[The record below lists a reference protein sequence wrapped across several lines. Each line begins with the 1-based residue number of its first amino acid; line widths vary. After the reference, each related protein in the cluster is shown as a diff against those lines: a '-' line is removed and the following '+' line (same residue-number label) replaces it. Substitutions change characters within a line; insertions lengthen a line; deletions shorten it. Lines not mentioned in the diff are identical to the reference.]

1 MLATW
6 QCASISP
13 GTTVA
18 PPSRTAV
25 APGDAAARTSA
36 AEPTAAIRPSRTSMR
51 PAGPVAPAPAAM
63 VRMTASSTIWSIG
76 RPPSAV
82 EVPVRETR
90 RCAGQPAVGDRVPQR
105 RTGDLPQLDEDGGI
119 PVEMRNREEGSRIRG
134 EHRLL
139 LAEVLDADGQDG
151 TSRRGLVAEPPEIRL
166 AERPFPRE
174 CLTSGVPRPV
184 AVTFALGDLGQRQR
198 QFGHVADGRHTRTVL
213 ERSSCGPG
221 RYRLITTFSALCFPA
236 SAKVS

>member
-18 PPSRTAV
+18 PSSRTTL
-25 APGDAAARTSA
+25 APGDAAARTSV
-36 AEPTAAIRPSRTSMR
+36 AEPTAAIRPSRTSMQ
-51 PAGPVAPAPAAM
+51 PAGPVGSAAAAM
-63 VRMTASSTIWSIG
+63 ARMTASSTIWSIG

-82 EVPVRETR
+82 EVPVNETR

-105 RTGDLPQLDEDGGI
+105 LTGDLPQLDEDGGI

-139 LAEVLDADGQDG
+139 LAEVLDADGQDRPI
-151 TSRRGLVAEPPEIRL
+151 RRGLVAEPPEIRL

-174 CLTSGVPRPV
+174 CLAGGVPRPG
-184 AVTFALGDLGQRQR
+184 AVTFALGDLGQRQG
-198 QFGHVADGRHTRTVL
+198 QFGHVVDGRHTRTVL
-213 ERSSCGPG
+213 EGPGAG